1 MEENRLQP
9 WSSDMLFAY
18 LVAHGYEED
27 DAEVMVAE
35 AMSSRRM
42 QIYIPDPV
50 AVA

>member
-1 MEENRLQP
+1 
-9 WSSDMLFAY
+9 MLYAY
-18 LVAHGYEED
+18 LVAHGYSND

-42 QIYIPDPV
+42 QIFIPDPV